1 MTYSSFHERVKWL
14 YKAYL
19 AHTKDKSRTTSVQR
33 TLALSS
39 SPWEKALGVAQHAF
53 WVFFFVNKSKGNL
66 GLCT

>member
-53 WVFFFVNKSKGNL
+53 WFFFFLLINLKG
-66 GLCT
+66 T